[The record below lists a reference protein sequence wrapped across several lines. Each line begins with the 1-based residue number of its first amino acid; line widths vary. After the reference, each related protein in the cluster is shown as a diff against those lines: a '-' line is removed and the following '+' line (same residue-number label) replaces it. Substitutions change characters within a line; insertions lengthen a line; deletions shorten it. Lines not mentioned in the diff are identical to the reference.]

1 MSATRLFIL
10 GALTSGG
17 PMHGHQIRRAA
28 QEDRTELWADVKPG
42 SLYGAL
48 HRMATDGVIEAVRT
62 ERDGNLPERTVYGV
76 TDAGRA
82 ELAKLR
88 LGILTDARLR
98 PDPIDLALVY
108 TDDLPRE
115 ELRARVETR
124 RAAVDTT
131 LSGWLELREQAA
143 PYLTGLEPLG
153 FDHTIMR
160 LETEL
165 AWLDRLLGELG
176 RKP

>member
-10 GALTSGG
+10 GALSRGG

-28 QEDRTELWADVKPG
+28 QVDRTELWADVKPG

-48 HRMATDGVIEAVRT
+48 HRMAVDGVIEAVRT
-62 ERDGNLPERTVYGV
+62 EREGNLPERTVYAV
-76 TDAGRA
+76 TEAGRA

-88 LGILTDARLR
+88 LAVLQDARLR
-98 PDPIDLALVY
+98 TDPIDLALACA
-108 TDDLPRE
+108 DDMPGD
-115 ELRARVETR
+115 ELRSVVETR
-124 RAAVDTT
+124 RAAVAED
-131 LSGWLELREQAA
+131 LEEWRTLREHAA
-143 PYLTGLEPLG
+143 PHLTGLEPLG

-165 AWLDRLLGELG
+165 AWLDRLLDELG
-176 RKP
+176 RRP